1 MSSFR
6 PTARVIAP
14 DGTEWELYAYRLQL
28 PPQRLRDPDDLVGS
42 FDYRVEAVAGVLDGI
57 AYLAGA
63 FLRLLALLL
72 WQLPRAAIRALGSDE
87 WTIEAVSWA
96 SHRTSLTWRTTSE
109 YRGHVLAQVEGQL
122 ARGETPKPRHAD
134 FLGRRG

>member
-6 PTARVIAP
+6 PSARVTTP

-28 PPQRLRDPDDLVGS
+28 PPPRLRDPDGPGGS
-42 FDYRVEAVAGVLDGI
+42 FDQRADAVADVLDGV
-57 AYLAGA
+57 AYLTGA
-63 FLRLLALLL
+63 FFRLLALLL
-72 WQLPRAAIRALGSDE
+72 WRLPRAAIRALGSDE
-87 WTIEAVSWA
+87 WTIEAVTWA

-122 ARGETPKPRHAD
+122 ARGETPKPQHAD